1 MNTYKIIHTKDI
13 GEPTYYTIVHAES
26 ETEALDKVKPGIL
39 LDIVDHGEK
48 REDIFQEWF
57 ETWSN
62 KVKNHRETIQHEIRQ
77 IKSPSKKV
85 KK

>member
-1 MNTYKIIHTKDI
+1 MNTYKIIHSKQNT
-13 GEPTYYTIVHAES
+13 THYTIVHS
-26 ETEALDKVKPGIL
+26 ETRDEAIRKVKPELIL
-39 LDIVDHGEK
+39 DVIDYGEK
-48 REDIFQEWF
+48 REDIFKEWF

-62 KVKNHRETIQHEIRQ
+62 KAKTHKETIQHEIRQ

>member
-1 MNTYKIIHTKDI
+1 
-13 GEPTYYTIVHAES
+13 VHS
-26 ETEALDKVKPGIL
+26 ETRDEAIRKVKPELIL
-39 LDIVDHGEK
+39 DVIDYGEK

-57 ETWSN
+57 ETWTD

>member
-1 MNTYKIIHTKDI
+1 MNTYKIIHTKDL

-39 LDIVDHGEK
+39 LDIVAHGKK

-62 KVKNHRETIQHEIRQ
+62 KVKNHKETIQHEIRQ